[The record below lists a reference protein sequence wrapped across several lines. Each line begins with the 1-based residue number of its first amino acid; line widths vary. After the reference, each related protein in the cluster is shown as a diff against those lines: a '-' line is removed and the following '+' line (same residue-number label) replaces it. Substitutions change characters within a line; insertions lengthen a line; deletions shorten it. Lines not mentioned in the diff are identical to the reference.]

1 MKRRVL
7 AGLLTCVM
15 LFGLLP
21 ATALAD
27 GYEAKNGETAYET
40 LDEAIAA
47 VNTLAGEAAGV
58 IDATRSMEVV
68 SPYGTQSVVL
78 RSEASDSYDAVAMLR
93 VGETVRVLGDSGEY
107 YFVMTQSEAVGCL
120 CSNELSGK

>member
-27 GYEAKNGETAYET
+27 GYEAKNEE
-40 LDEAIAA
+40 
-47 VNTLAGEAAGV
+47 NTEIPPQTTTCPLYAEKVQFARGKANILCVFEKRE
-58 IDATRSMEVV
+58 IHCRS
-68 SPYGTQSVVL
+68 T
-78 RSEASDSYDAVAMLR
+78 
-93 VGETVRVLGDSGEY
+93 
-107 YFVMTQSEAVGCL
+107 
-120 CSNELSGK
+120 